1 MEWGGGWSD
10 TGQVR
15 SVDEMSLGEGVSGEH
30 GRGDV
35 CAAGPAAGTGVGSG
49 VGAGTDRAVGGV
61 VEDGIDRVGVA
72 AGAALDL
79 GRDLDRDAGGAGEVA
94 GGMLGARMFAHEVNN
109 LVTAIAGRAQ
119 RGLVTGEDEHV
130 RAALELAADVGG
142 RVAGLCALF
151 LESTGEGE
159 GRQIA
164 LGRSQ
169 LVGVHE
175 FAAVCVAGHPVL
187 AGGERGW
194 GGVDFVCDLDGVDE
208 GNQGQMEWGEWGV
221 GMPGMLLGQVLVNL
235 YGNALTGIGRGLY
248 RDDQEGKAL
257 TPALSLG
264 EREEEG
270 EAEACTPMLSV
281 RAEEEV
287 AKEVGGVGLKAG
299 VVRLRGGWAEGGG
312 VELVVEDSGVGF
324 DDGGVLEDGAGGT
337 SGAGGVGGV
346 GGVGFGGY
354 GLGLGV
360 CRALVGGFGGRVEL
374 GGSEDLGGGL
384 VRLVFGSGL

>member
-1 MEWGGGWSD
+1 M
-10 TGQVR
+10 R

-61 VEDGIDRVGVA
+61 VADGIDRVEAA

-79 GRDLDRDAGGAGEVA
+79 GRDLDRDAGRVEEVA

-159 GRQIA
+159 SRQVV
-164 LGRSQ
+164 LDRSQ

-187 AGGERGW
+187 VGGERGW
-194 GGVDFVCDLDGVDE
+194 GGVDFVCDLGGVDE
-208 GNQGQMEWGEWGV
+208 GNQGQMEWGEWGEWGV

-248 RDDQEGKAL
+248 RDDQGGKTL

-264 EREEEG
+264 QREEEG

-287 AKEVGGVGLKAG
+287 EEEVGGLGLKAG
-299 VVRLRGGWAEGGG
+299 VVRLRGGWVEGGG

-324 DDGGVLEDGAGGT
+324 DDGGVLEDGAVGT
-337 SGAGGVGGV
+337 SGA

-360 CRALVGGFGGRVEL
+360 CRALVGGFGGRLET
-374 GGSEDLGGGL
+374 GRSMDLGGGL
-384 VRLVFGSGL
+384 VRLVFG